1 MFVNVTSC
9 KLQDFQFGD
18 PGLMRASLAR
28 SLRRGGVMSSFV
40 LMSDRPE
47 MPSGAV
53 CIGAAVERMAVR
65 FVKAWGFSTVE
76 TVAGRFR
83 MTTKATASRAAIAR
97 RALAELPDL
106 AWLDPTREWFTLLD
120 RESAMRIAVAKIVS
134 TVGVVDHAELE
145 LALGKRHS
153 FGAAP
158 PPVVRAYVS
167 ALAARVARER
177 LFPGALLSPEEKVV
191 LGAFEHAGGAATLE
205 DLRERTRHRLASAA
219 LTRVLQ
225 ASPLFVRSARAAY
238 RVVGSPLL
246 PVPALVPWRQWQAA
260 L

>member
-1 MFVNVTSC
+1 
-9 KLQDFQFGD
+9 
-18 PGLMRASLAR
+18 
-28 SLRRGGVMSSFV
+28 MSSIV
-40 LMSDRPE
+40 PMSERLAGPRD
-47 MPSGAV
+47 
-53 CIGAAVERMAVR
+53 AARINAAIERTAVR

-76 TVAGRFR
+76 MVAGRFHSPA
-83 MTTKATASRAAIAR
+83 KVLASRAALAR
-97 RALAELPDL
+97 RSLSALPDV

-120 RESAMRIAVAKIVS
+120 RDSAMRSAVEKIVS
-134 TVGVVDHAELE
+134 TVGVVDLGELE

-158 PPVVRAYVS
+158 PTVVRAYLEV
-167 ALAARVARER
+167 LAARVARER

-191 LGAFEHAGGAATLE
+191 LGIFEPAEGAATIE
-205 DLRERTRHRLASAA
+205 HLREHSRHRLAPAA

-225 ASPLFVRSARAAY
+225 ASPLFVRSSRGAY

-246 PVPALVPWRQWQAA
+246 PPASALVPWRQWQAA